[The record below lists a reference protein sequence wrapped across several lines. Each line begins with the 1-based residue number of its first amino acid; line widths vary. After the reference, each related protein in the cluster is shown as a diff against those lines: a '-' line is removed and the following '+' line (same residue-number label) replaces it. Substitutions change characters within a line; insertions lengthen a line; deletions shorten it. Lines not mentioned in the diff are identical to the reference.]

1 MKKSLIITIS
11 SVLIVAVIV
20 SLFFF
25 KNDRVNTEITQKQQ
39 ISLNEIPLG
48 NEVLLTN
55 NNSQLNY
62 DFDSASLKFSI
73 GDSKVFK
80 SVPEGEIS
88 GLNRMLTL

>member
-62 DFDSASLKFSI
+62 DFD
-73 GDSKVFK
+73 
-80 SVPEGEIS
+80 
-88 GLNRMLTL
+88 